1 MLEGEEQERKEIA
14 QVEKTVS
21 IRLCNYSMLVRAQQ
35 FSSGLSAQ
43 LMALLGGYGS
53 LLFGSGEGGKKML
66 DEDEE
71 NMLQAKKKA
80 AEEEEKKAKE
90 EAEEE
95 DEEED
100 TW

>member
-1 MLEGEEQERKEIA
+1 M
-14 QVEKTVS
+14 EKTVS

>member
-1 MLEGEEQERKEIA
+1 M
-14 QVEKTVS
+14 EKTVS

-53 LLFGSGEGGKKML
+53 LLFGGGEGGKGKML

-71 NMLQAKKKA
+71 KML
-80 AEEEEKKAKE
+80 
-90 EAEEE
+90 
-95 DEEED
+95 
-100 TW
+100 